1 MTFFMNFD
9 EMTGKIK
16 MASDSD
22 KEYSSS
28 ELNYES
34 SSDSES
40 SIESFGT
47 SESLESDSGDDCASK
62 PKESKAS
69 GSKNSNTKGPTEK
82 LL

>member
-1 MTFFMNFD
+1 MTYFLNFD

-22 KEYSSS
+22 KECSSS
-28 ELNYES
+28 EINYES

-47 SESLESDSGDDCASK
+47 TESLESDS
-62 PKESKAS
+62 
-69 GSKNSNTKGPTEK
+69 
-82 LL
+82 